1 MPSRSHAPVDGT
13 RTDRTDPRIDR
24 ADRTDRADHTDPA
37 PAGGAP
43 AGGPPAD
50 PPPVGPLRAVLT
62 RDALTRLLLGWAG
75 VGVLTLA
82 APGTGLPSL
91 ALALVLA
98 GIVAIIVV
106 AAGGVVR
113 QAEALAHR
121 LGDPYGTLV
130 LTLSIVVIEVVLI
143 AAVMLGPG
151 EHATI
156 ARDSVMAVSMIIM
169 NLVLG
174 LCLLVGG
181 LRHGDLAV
189 QRVGASAYMV
199 MLVALSA
206 LAFALPALLDAG
218 GSYSPVQAAVVGG
231 ATVLVYAVF
240 LARQMGAQAGDF
252 QEAAPGTGAPS
263 PASGT
268 AADTDADA
276 DSDAPTPLGETLAAH
291 RTELFARTALLIV
304 TVLPIV
310 LLSHHMAGLLDEGLA
325 RLGAP
330 AALGGVLIALIVFT
344 PESLTSLRAALAGE
358 TQRVVNLCHGALVST
373 LALTIPTVL
382 MIGLVTGNPVVLAES
397 PANLLL
403 LAVTLAVAAISAAA
417 PRVTA
422 IHGAV
427 HLLLF
432 GVYALAL
439 FS

>member
-1 MPSRSHAPVDGT
+1 MTSRSPALNGHAL
-13 RTDRTDPRIDR
+13 
-24 ADRTDRADHTDPA
+24 A
-37 PAGGAP
+37 
-43 AGGPPAD
+43 
-50 PPPVGPLRAVLT
+50 RAVLT
-62 RDALTRLLLGWAG
+62 RGAVGRLLLGWG
-75 VGVLTLA
+75 CVGVLALA
-82 APGTGLPSL
+82 APLLAGPLPSP

-98 GIVAIIVV
+98 GIVAVIVV
-106 AAGGVVR
+106 AAGGVVQ
-113 QAEALAHR
+113 QAEALARR

-151 EHATI
+151 DHPTI

-181 LRHGDLAV
+181 LRHGALAV
-189 QRVGASAYMV
+189 QRVGTSAYLV
-199 MLVALSA
+199 MLVV
-206 LAFALPALLDAG
+206 LAGLAVAMPALLGEG
-218 GSYSPVQAAVVGG
+218 GSYAPAQALIVGG
-231 ATVLVYAVF
+231 LTVALYGVF
-240 LARQMGAQAGDF
+240 LWRQTGAQAADF
-252 QEAAPGTGAPS
+252 QEPVRLPTAPDAPGAAGPTTISTTASADGPAGAGS
-263 PASGT
+263 S
-268 AADTDADA
+268 
-276 DSDAPTPLGETLAAH
+276 SLAELREVVSAH
-291 RTELFARTALLIV
+291 LSELLLRTVLLIA

-310 LLSHHMAGLLDEGLA
+310 LLSHDMAGLLDEGLA

-330 AALGGVLIALIVFT
+330 AALGGALIAMIVFT
-344 PESLTSLRAALAGE
+344 PESLTAVRAALGGE
-358 TQRVVNLCHGALVST
+358 IQRVVNLCQGALVST

-382 MIGLVTGNPVVLAES
+382 VIGLLTGRSVVLAES

-403 LAVTLAVAAISAAA
+403 LGLTLAVSALSIAA

-422 IHGAV
+422 LHGAV